1 MQFSKIKLQMI
12 KEKNYNYNS
21 KKIKSAIDIVKY
33 INGIEQLDKATEE
46 NIILICLDSKNKIL
60 SYTEI
65 AKGGVNFC
73 NVDFKTIFKT
83 VFLSNASK
91 IILIHNHPSG
101 NAEPSRDD
109 INITRRLL
117 DMAKLMDVQLL
128 DHIVIGDDDFVSCM

>member
-33 INGIEQLDKATEE
+33 VNGIEHLDKATEE

-83 VFLSNASK
+83 VLLCNASK

>member
-33 INGIEQLDKATEE
+33 VNGIEQLDKATEE

-83 VFLSNASK
+83 VFLCNASK